1 MRYLYFLLASLAAL
15 LLRVSGGASPP
26 VGRHV
31 RPDPAPSASGPAP
44 STEIPP
50 PVGRPD
56 RPRPYAP
63 EREPEPASEPRI
75 PDRDAFYELAELS
88 RHASRWH
95 FTYDRAASKAP
106 YTATNCVE
114 PRVSV
119 AASSVQGLEHLLDD
133 IRLPNPVRRY
143 YRLAHQHRPTA
154 DQERADL
161 DLLARAAR

>member
-1 MRYLYFLLASLAAL
+1 M
-15 LLRVSGGASPP
+15 PP
-26 VGRHV
+26 
-31 RPDPAPSASGPAP
+31 ATQSK
-44 STEIPP
+44 
-50 PVGRPD
+50 

-95 FTYDRAASKAP
+95 FTYDRSASKAP

-119 AASSVQGLEHLLDD
+119 AASSVQGLEHVLDD